1 MQINRSVR
9 CLKLFYLDL
18 YPAEPPGFHALST
31 SGEWLPWLMRAVPP
45 GIHADVKRRL
55 KSNLKH
61 ILVGLEM
68 KAGLI
73 IPHGDRVSGRSVLFE
88 PYFQIMNFE
97 FSVGVFSVCEGLG
110 SVHHLARLDDDG
122 STGARVNTN
131 DWIVALCGEFDP
143 TGAAQLDANVRRVKE
158 VRDKMHQDRLG
169 ARADIDWH
177 DFGYDE
183 AFIPSRA
190 ALQPLLRRHIADVPG
205 QTNLLLR

>member
-1 MQINRSVR
+1 V
-9 CLKLFYLDL
+9 FYLDL
-18 YPAEPPGFHALST
+18 YPANPPRFHALSL
-31 SGEWLPWLMRAVPP
+31 SADWVPWLIRAVPA
-45 GIHADVKRRL
+45 GIHGEVKRRL
-55 KSNLKH
+55 SSNLKH

-73 IPHGDRVSGRSVLFE
+73 VPHGERVSGKSVLFE

-110 SVHHLARLDDDG
+110 SVHHLAGNGDDG
-122 STGARVNTN
+122 SNGARVST
-131 DWIVALCGEFDP
+131 DEWIGALCREFDP
-143 TGAAQLDANVRRVKE
+143 TGAEQLNENVRRVKE

-183 AFIPSRA
+183 SFVPSRA
-190 ALQPLLRRHIADVPG
+190 SLQPLLCRHLDVVPG
-205 QTNLLLR
+205 QTNLLFR

>member
-1 MQINRSVR
+1 M
-9 CLKLFYLDL
+9 FYLDL
-18 YPAEPPGFHALST
+18 YPANPPGFHALSA
-31 SGEWLPWLMRAVPP
+31 SADWVPWLIRAVPV
-45 GIHADVKRRL
+45 GIHPDVRRRL
-55 KSNLKH
+55 NSNLKH

-73 IPHGDRVSGRSVLFE
+73 VPHGERVSGRSVLFE

-110 SVHHLARLDDDG
+110 SVHHLAGIGDDG

-131 DWIVALCGEFDP
+131 DWIAALCREFDP
-143 TGAAQLDANVRRVKE
+143 ADAAQLDANVRRVKE

-177 DFGYDE
+177 DFGYNE
-183 AFIPSRA
+183 SFIPSRA
-190 ALQPLLRRHIADVPG
+190 SLQPLLRRHLGDVPG